1 MISNSSIDDDSSLLL
16 TDLEFF
22 EQEITRY
29 SESLQETLMN
39 KRSAQGVM
47 NDDPME
53 ELSNVY
59 SEVQIIE

>member
-1 MISNSSIDDDSSLLL
+1 MSHTLNDDDSSLLL
-16 TDLEFF
+16 TDLDFF
-22 EQEITRY
+22 EQEMSRY

-39 KRSAQGVM
+39 KRSAMGVM

-53 ELSNVY
+53 ELSDVY